1 MDPQSV
7 SLATA
12 QWATDSLLLVGFAL
26 SAVAAVV
33 YAFIERRRIRAL
45 ESRMVALVNEE
56 QDTSGDHHNHLQAF
70 LKVSR
75 TIGTETNLQKVLD
88 CITHTCL
95 ENFNCQQASL
105 MMLSQS
111 TGELEVR
118 SAAGHTN
125 LDQIIGARMKRGYG
139 VAGWVAEKNTPMV
152 IDKNTN
158 LSEYAGIKLAQPS
171 LASAMVVPVR
181 VKDRVVGVL
190 NVASREPSVRYGDR
204 DLQVLQVFAENAG
217 ACIRHVEQVE
227 WMRYRLSRFVAPEA
241 GITSAP

>member
-1 MDPQSV
+1 MEPKPMV
-7 SLATA
+7 LADAT
-12 QWATDSLLLVGFAL
+12 WASDSILLVGFAV
-26 SAVAAVV
+26 SAIASTV
-33 YAFIERRRIRAL
+33 YGLLERRRIRAL
-45 ESRMVALVNEE
+45 KARMESLVAEE
-56 QDTSGDHHNHLQAF
+56 HDTSGDHHNHLQAF

-75 TIGTETNLQKVLD
+75 TISSETNLQKVLD
-88 CITHTCL
+88 CITQACL

-105 MMLSQS
+105 MMLSQA

-139 VAGWVAEKNTPMV
+139 IAGWVAEKNTPMI
-152 IDKNTN
+152 IDKHTDM
-158 LSEYAGIKLAQPS
+158 SAYAGIRLAQPQ

-190 NVASREPSVRYGDR
+190 NVASRDPEVHYEDR

-217 ACIRHVEQVE
+217 MCIRHVEQVE
-227 WMRYRLSRFVAPEA
+227 WMRYRLSRFVAPESEV
-241 GITSAP
+241 TSPP